1 MDYADVILGGA
12 ETKMDWKYLILVI
25 GILVVVVIG
34 GVMVWKMS
42 SKESFE
48 SMDKTKKIM
57 ERAAEIQ
64 KDIDSCYY
72 SLDCNN
78 IDFCQKLDGVRTTCN
93 ENKYSTGTGKITY
106 MDLMFLRPDYIQ
118 RLKNV
123 NDRVL
128 NFTCNFECVNG
139 VQTPIKRNTVNNERI
154 A

>member
-1 MDYADVILGGA
+1 MLD
-12 ETKMDWKYLILVI
+12 ETNWKMMGVVAIGIFLVI
-25 GILVVVVIG
+25 IG
-34 GVMVWKMS
+34 AIVYSMVNKT
-42 SKESFE
+42 KESFFE
-48 SMDKTKKIM
+48 LKDTKKIM
-57 ERAAEIQ
+57 ARAAEIQ

-72 SLDCNN
+72 NLDCKN

-106 MDLMFLRPDYIQ
+106 MDLMFLRPDYIE

-139 VQTPIKRNTVNNERI
+139 VAQPIQRITANNERV

>member
-1 MDYADVILGGA
+1 MLIYGG
-12 ETKMDWKYLILVI
+12 LIIGVI
-25 GILVVVVIG
+25 GIVVVAL
-34 GVMVWKMS
+34 MRK
-42 SKESFE
+42 KEEFAPME
-48 SMDKTKKIM
+48 DTKKIM
-57 ERAAEIQ
+57 ARAAEIQ

-72 SLDCNN
+72 SLDCKN

-139 VQTPIKRNTVNNERI
+139 VAQPIKRNTVG
-154 A
+154 